1 MTLTDKDLAGIQTVV
16 QHEVE
21 PLKRDLSEVKKDL
34 HSLATT
40 VDNFVH
46 IVRRHE
52 DEWLV
57 LRVQHEKI
65 RNILVKK
72 GIATEDELAVA

>member
-1 MTLTDKDLAGIQTVV
+1 MPLTDKDFAGIRTVV

-34 HSLATT
+34 RSLTTT

-52 DEWLV
+52 QEWLV
-57 LRVQHEKI
+57 LRTQHEKI
-65 RNILVKK
+65 RNILIKK